1 MPGFGEQWALWQGWN
16 LGSGVVGGRPLEEV
30 IWGQVLQGLECRAQ
44 ELRLIAR
51 TIGRRHCGESCD
63 PLFLAGR
70 AGEGEGR
77 TPKKMPCFL
86 GDLSGNGEKAE
97 L

>member
-1 MPGFGEQWALWQGWN
+1 MPSFGEHGVLWQSWN
-16 LGSGVVGGRPLEEV
+16 LGSGVVGRRPLGEV

-44 ELRLIAR
+44 ELRLITR
-51 TIGRRHCGESCD
+51 TMGRRHCGEGCD

-70 AGEGEGR
+70 AGGEGR
-77 TPKKMPCFL
+77 TPMKIPCFL